1 MRYSCVVC
9 HKPKYVTSST
19 RKKYKIKAPLVCA
32 SCTRRIR
39 QYSNGFRGEPV
50 NLYDT
55 TNVKATEKRYLSCG
69 RCEDPDGDRERHAD
83 SCIMKMRVNRKAKG
97 HEQPKDVSPGESN
110 SSPGDLSPSVYDLDQ
125 WSIGQYLYPPEIQ
138 QIILIKEAS
147 ICRIHHKV
155 YGPRYGV

>member
-1 MRYSCVVC
+1 MRSMSQTEIRDIIYKKKVQDKSTISMCFL
-9 HKPKYVTSST
+9 YQENSTST
-19 RKKYKIKAPLVCA
+19 
-32 SCTRRIR
+32 
-39 QYSNGFRGEPV
+39 NGFRGEPV